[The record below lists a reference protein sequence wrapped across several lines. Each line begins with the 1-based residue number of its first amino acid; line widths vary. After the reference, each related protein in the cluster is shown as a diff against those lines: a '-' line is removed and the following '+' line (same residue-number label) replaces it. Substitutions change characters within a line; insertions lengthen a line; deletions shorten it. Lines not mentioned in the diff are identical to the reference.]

1 MSAPEPTEQPADP
14 WGAEFLAHL
23 ATDRAASRYTHRNY
37 SQALAEFTRWYSGA
51 RQTQPPWATLQRDDF
66 RTFLR
71 HLSQRKLRRAT
82 IHLTFSALR
91 TFYKFLIRRGH
102 VAASPIRY
110 LTLPKPEHRLPKFL
124 TLTQADDLLRAPL
137 RELERERHTREQPVD
152 PLPFLRDAAMLET
165 LYSSGLRVSELCGLR
180 VEDLTATECLL
191 RVRGKGRKERLVP
204 IGEPALRCILTY
216 WQALPR
222 RPASGEPIFHAQAQS
237 GEPVTPSLVQRHLKR
252 YLLAAGLDLR
262 LTPHKLRHS
271 FATHLLDSGAD
282 LRSVQELL
290 GHKNLISTQVY
301 THVTTER
308 LKQAYAAAHPRAT
321 ATPTRRAPAPS
332 RGNPPSGLS
341 PHDLPRPC
349 PDPRASGADTPD
361 SS

>member
-1 MSAPEPTEQPADP
+1 MSAPEPTEQPVDP
-14 WGAEFLAHL
+14 WCEEFLAHL
-23 ATDRAASRYTHRNY
+23 ATDRGASGYTHRNY
-37 SQALAEFTRWYSGA
+37 SQALAQFTLWHSGA

-110 LTLPKPEHRLPKFL
+110 ITLPKPEHRLPKFL
-124 TLTQADDLLRAPL
+124 TLAQADDLLRAPL

-204 IGEPALRCILTY
+204 ISEKVIDYARALHARLRADGFRTVLDEHSDKLGAKIRRAELEKVPYTLVIGQKEAEANSVSVRSRARGDEGVMPAD
-216 WQALPR
+216 A
-222 RPASGEPIFHAQAQS
+222 F
-237 GEPVTPSLVQRHLKR
+237 
-252 YLLAAGLDLR
+252 AA
-262 LTPHKLRHS
+262 
-271 FATHLLDSGAD
+271 
-282 LRSVQELL
+282 
-290 GHKNLISTQVY
+290 
-301 THVTTER
+301 R
-308 LKQAYAAAHPRAT
+308 LKTEVAT
-321 ATPTRRAPAPS
+321 RS
-332 RGNPPSGLS
+332 
-341 PHDLPRPC
+341 LP
-349 PDPRASGADTPD
+349 DKKKA
-361 SS
+361 